1 MEFVVFFHQKPL
13 NKKNKIKNT
22 KKKKTQKLKYASLKQ
37 VLELENPSQTT
48 HRRHHPNLTKPIVKN
63 LK

>member
-13 NKKNKIKNT
+13 NKKNT

-37 VLELENPSQTT
+37 VLELENPLQTT